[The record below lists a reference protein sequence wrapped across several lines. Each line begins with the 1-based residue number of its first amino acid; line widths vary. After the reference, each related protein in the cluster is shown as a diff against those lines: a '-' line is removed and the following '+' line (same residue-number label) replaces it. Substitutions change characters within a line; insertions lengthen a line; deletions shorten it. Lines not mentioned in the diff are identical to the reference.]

1 MAKRWAWAAVE
12 GRRVHACRVWR
23 SGAGSTCRS
32 GTGRA
37 AFLVVHGLHWLGE
50 GTVGGG
56 EVLAT
61 SQTRWARLVLPLAC
75 CPPWGGMVRLGL
87 LTIDGKASLQWC

>member
-1 MAKRWAWAAVE
+1 MWAAVE
-12 GRRVHACRVWR
+12 GRRVHACRVRR
-23 SGAGSTCRS
+23 SGAGSACRS

-61 SQTRWARLVLPLAC
+61 SQTRWARLGWLLSGQRQ
-75 CPPWGGMVRLGL
+75 WGGMVRLGL
-87 LTIDGKASLQWC
+87 LTIDGKASSQWC